1 MKNRVVLP
9 ATHVAFL
16 RGINVGR
23 AKRVAMAD
31 LRELVAGLGYRD
43 VRTLLNSGNVVF
55 SMPRS
60 NRGDPAP
67 RIEKALVT
75 RLGVSSRVSV
85 LTAAELTA
93 AVTTNPLASVAD
105 DPTRLLVTVLARPAD
120 RVRLEPLARQD
131 WTPEALALGTR
142 VAYLWCAEG
151 ILASRLLGAVGG
163 VLGDAVT
170 SRNWATMT
178 KLLALTEG
186 PRPTPGPGRPG

>member
-1 MKNRVVLP
+1 MGSPVLP

-55 SMPRS
+55 GIPRS

-67 RIEKALVT
+67 RIEKALVS
-75 RLGVSSRVSV
+75 RLGVSSRVTV
-85 LTAAELTA
+85 LTAAELGA
-93 AVTTNPLASVAD
+93 AMTTNPLASVAD

-120 RVRLEPLARQD
+120 RARLEPLARQD
-131 WTPEALALGTR
+131 WMPEALALGTR

-186 PRPTPGPGRPG
+186 STSTPGRGRPA